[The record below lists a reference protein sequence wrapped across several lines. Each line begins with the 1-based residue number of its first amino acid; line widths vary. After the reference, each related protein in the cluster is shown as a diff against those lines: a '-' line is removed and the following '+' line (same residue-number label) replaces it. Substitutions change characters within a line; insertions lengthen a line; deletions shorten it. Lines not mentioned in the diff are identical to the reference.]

1 MALTGF
7 AAGLLIGTRLAG
19 WPVERFGSR
28 VVIRVGTPIL
38 ATTLLGPALARDL
51 ASLTV
56 ALLVFGVAAG
66 MLDVAMNAQ
75 AVAVE
80 RAHRRPLMSSIH
92 ATWSIGLLAGAGA
105 GAGAASLGVAPVI
118 HFAMAAT
125 LVAGASFVSL
135 RGLLAFNAPEFS
147 QPEAED
153 EPLRLRRVLV
163 VLPLALIGFAS
174 FFGEGAAADWSAVY
188 LDGNLGTG
196 EGVAALGFV
205 AFSLG
210 MAGARLT
217 GDHLVSRFGNTG
229 VVRAG
234 GLVAAAGL
242 VFGLAVPA
250 PTAAVAGFAL
260 LGMGLAPVVPLTF
273 SAAGNTRRGRR
284 GTALGWVVTV
294 SYLGSILGPVIIGL
308 MAEWT
313 SLRLALGIPAVLALA
328 IAAAARFVE
337 PDVPRPAAPG
347 DGGATPYP

>member
-38 ATTLLGPALARDL
+38 ATTLLGPALTRDL
-51 ASLTV
+51 VSLTL

-66 MLDVAMNAQ
+66 ILDVAMNAQ

-105 GAGAASLGVAPVI
+105 GAGAASLGVPPVI
-118 HFAMAAT
+118 HFALAAVV
-125 LVAGASFVSL
+125 VAGASFVPL
-135 RGLLAFNAPEFS
+135 RGLLALHEPEFS
-147 QPEAED
+147 QPHAVD
-153 EPLRLRRVLV
+153 VPVRLRRVSV

-188 LDGNLGTG
+188 LDGNLGTS

-210 MAGARLT
+210 MAGARLA
-217 GDHLVSRFGNTG
+217 GDRLVSRFGNTV

-242 VFGLAVPA
+242 VLGLAVPA
-250 PTAAVAGFAL
+250 STAAVAGFAL

-273 SAAGNTRRGRR
+273 SAAGNTRHGPK
-284 GTALGWVVTV
+284 GSTLGWVVTV

-308 MAEWT
+308 TAEWT

-337 PDVPRPAAPG
+337 PAVPPPEPG
-347 DGGATPYP
+347 RDGGPTPYP